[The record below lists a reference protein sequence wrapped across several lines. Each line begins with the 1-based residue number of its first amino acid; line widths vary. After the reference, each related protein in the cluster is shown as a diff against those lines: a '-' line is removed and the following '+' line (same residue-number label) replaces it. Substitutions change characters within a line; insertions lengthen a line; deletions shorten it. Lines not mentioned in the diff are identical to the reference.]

1 MATVFTLFTSK
12 RFIIYE
18 TQFQKALSIIEQG
31 WSDEND
37 RWETKQHILL
47 PNEVYRKL
55 SRPPTEK
62 TILEKR
68 KIDAVYSEAESS
80 WAIESL
86 HRCDLP
92 MLPVQIKRILCRDD
106 CAMVPITEN
115 QLGVWREVDSLEDFW
130 GVEHDPASPSPQMS
144 PEVCTKDDDVTKR
157 GDDLATSPQ
166 PVTPDSTRAA
176 VFEPPPVKKAKKQE
190 KKLLKRF

>member
-18 TQFQKALSIIEQG
+18 TQFQKALSLIEQG

-47 PNEVYRKL
+47 TNEVYPNWSK
-55 SRPPTEK
+55 SPTEK

-68 KIDAVYSEAESS
+68 RIDAVYSEAESS

-92 MLPVQIKRILCRDD
+92 MLPVQIK
-106 CAMVPITEN
+106 TY
-115 QLGVWREVDSLEDFW
+115 
-130 GVEHDPASPSPQMS
+130 
-144 PEVCTKDDDVTKR
+144 
-157 GDDLATSPQ
+157 
-166 PVTPDSTRAA
+166 PV
-176 VFEPPPVKKAKKQE
+176 
-190 KKLLKRF
+190 